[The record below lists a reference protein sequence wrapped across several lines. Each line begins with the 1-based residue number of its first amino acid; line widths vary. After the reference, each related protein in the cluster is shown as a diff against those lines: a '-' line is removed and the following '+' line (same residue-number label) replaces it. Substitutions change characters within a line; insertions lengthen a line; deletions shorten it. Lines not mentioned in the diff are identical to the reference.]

1 MKFIEIVQIKES
13 LKKLSQERL
22 HVAYE
27 IAKNIRICDKII
39 NETQEIA
46 KELYTKYADVDTNGQ
61 VITSRDEEGRETAKI
76 SDPEKIKECQEELTK
91 LDREEHD
98 VQFCKI
104 NKTKLEAEKLSAD
117 ILIPLVD
124 VIIIE

>member
-13 LKKLSQERL
+13 LKNLSQERL

-46 KELYTKYADVDTNGQ
+46 KELYTKYADVDGEGK
-61 VITSRDEEGRETAKI
+61 VITSRDKEGRETAKI
-76 SDPEKIKECQEELTK
+76 SDPEKIIECQEELTK
-91 LDREEHD
+91 LDKEEHD
-98 VQFCKI
+98 VQFIKI